1 MNVKFMTP
9 EAYKLSRIN
18 FTNQYV
24 ALDEG
29 LNKCKL
35 IYGGMVI
42 GFITKDGKV
51 KRHKEYPYKI
61 EIVEPSANFIASISK
76 AEEVEVKEIDE
87 WDTIVYEEEEEENEK

>member
-1 MNVKFMTP
+1 MTP

-42 GFITKDGKV
+42 VFITKDGKV

-61 EIVEPSANFIASISK
+61 EIVEPSVDFIASISK
-76 AEEVEVKEIDE
+76 TEEVEIKEIDE
-87 WDTIVYEEEEEENEK
+87 WDTIVYEEEEENEK